1 MRYTTGEA
9 IKVRRLVLPTKYG
22 RVMFLPEEIISL
34 VEDTRHPGKTTI
46 YTTLWQDGI
55 EVTLSFD
62 DMMALYCSSYDFDED
77 DEEYEYEDEDLIGD
91 EEE

>member
-46 YTTLWQDGI
+46 YTTLWQDGV
-55 EVTLSFD
+55 EVTLAFD
-62 DMMALYCSSYDFDED
+62 DMLALYCQSYDFED
-77 DEEYEYEDEDLIGD
+77 DEEYDEDEIPGD

>member
-1 MRYTTGEA
+1 
-9 IKVRRLVLPTKYG
+9 
-22 RVMFLPEEIISL
+22 MFLPEEIISL

>member
-1 MRYTTGEA
+1 MRYQAGEA

-46 YTTLWQDGI
+46 YTTLWPDGV
-55 EVTLSFD
+55 EVTLAFD
-62 DMMALYCSSYDFDED
+62 DMLALYCSSFDFEE
-77 DEEYEYEDEDLIGD
+77 DEEYEYDEDDTLGD